1 VAVALLIGPVLLTS
15 VNATLFYSIAMP
27 TKETRPFLPK
37 TMVNG
42 CWEEPQ
48 VVKICD
54 SFRA

>member
-1 VAVALLIGPVLLTS
+1 LLIGPVLLTS